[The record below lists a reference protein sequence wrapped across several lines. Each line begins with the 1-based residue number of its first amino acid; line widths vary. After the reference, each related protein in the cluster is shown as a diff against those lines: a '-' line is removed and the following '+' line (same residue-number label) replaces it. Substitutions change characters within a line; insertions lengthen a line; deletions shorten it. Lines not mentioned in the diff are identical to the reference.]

1 VSAEHAPLD
10 NKAAP
15 VQPIP
20 QRRTRIL
27 SIQGKRRIFALEHP
41 LWTALERMAARKG
54 TRLNLLIASLL
65 SAPGDGNQTSNLRAA
80 TATWLLDECDR
91 VQEQLLASTR
101 GILSAIPAPAVTMT
115 VGQQVIAQNSSFALL
130 ATQKLA
136 VKEEP
141 GAGADLTLRLNV
153 PPARLMALL
162 TADPHRA
169 VGAPFTLTSARSK
182 ISGIM
187 NTAIIMQS
195 GSTPLFLCVVRSLAE
210 QS

>member
-1 VSAEHAPLD
+1 M
-10 NKAAP
+10 
-15 VQPIP
+15 P

-41 LWTALERMAARKG
+41 LWIALERMAARKG

-65 SAPGDGNQTSNLRAA
+65 CSPNGGKNQTSDLRAA
-80 TATWLLDECDR
+80 TAAWLLDECDR

-141 GAGADLTLRLNV
+141 GAGAAVTLRLDV

-195 GSTPLFLCVVRSLAE
+195 GATPLFLCVVRSLAE